1 MASRHLS
8 LSDMLI
14 PADVLTYRAR
24 ATAYSGDR
32 GPWLEHLV
40 EDEGVP
46 LEQAVEMLGNWE
58 CVPYVDPVHGHMA
71 TLIKRNKEVHFAAY
85 RRFRH
90 RSHITPKRLREFFQP
105 ILDKEIFLV
114 TKLAVGADDA
124 RFIQHMGFQE
134 LGVTL
139 DGEIQ
144 TYILNE
150 IRYPRTSQCK

>member
-1 MASRHLS
+1 MRVPGDVQAYRSR
-8 LSDMLI
+8 
-14 PADVLTYRAR
+14 
-24 ATAYSGDR
+24 TALYSGDR

-46 LEQAVEMLGNWE
+46 LEQAHEMLGRWQ
-58 CVPYVDPVHGHMA
+58 CIPYIDPAHGHMA
-71 TLIKRNKEVHFAAY
+71 TLIKLNKEVHLAVY
-85 RRFRH
+85 RRFRGKG
-90 RSHITPKRLREFFQP
+90 HINRRRILEFFKP

-114 TKLAVGADDA
+114 TKLAKKDDA
-124 RFIQHMGFQE
+124 SFITRLGFQE

-150 IRYPRTSQCK
+150 IGYAPCK